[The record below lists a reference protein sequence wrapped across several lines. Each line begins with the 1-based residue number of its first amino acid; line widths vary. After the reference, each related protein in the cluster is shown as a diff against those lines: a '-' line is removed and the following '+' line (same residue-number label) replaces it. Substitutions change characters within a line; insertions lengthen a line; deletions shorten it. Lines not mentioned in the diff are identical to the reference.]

1 MKKIL
6 MRYNHLREENPTFL
20 AEDKIILISPLSKIS
35 KLTFEQE
42 IK

>member
-6 MRYNHLREENPTFL
+6 IQYNHLQEENPTFL
-20 AEDKIILISPLSKIS
+20 AGDKIILIFPLPKIS